1 MSSPSPAEPILVRPA
16 FLESLAAEL
25 SALAGELATD
35 ADLCRSTGHSLL
47 AALGDVEG
55 WTAQA
60 ATTTWAALQE
70 LLADGTAA
78 LARSF
83 LATAAD
89 YAEHDGSLGR
99 RIAAG
104 RTAGPR

>member
-25 SALAGELATD
+25 SALAGELSTD
-35 ADLCRSTGHSLL
+35 ADLCRSTGHSFA

-55 WTAQA
+55 WTART
-60 ATTTWAALQE
+60 ATATWAALHE

-78 LARSF
+78 LAGSF
-83 LATAAD
+83 RATAAD
-89 YAEHDGSLGR
+89 YTEHDTSLAH
-99 RIAAG
+99 RI
-104 RTAGPR
+104 GPR